1 MFDQF
6 GRDISY
12 LRLSVTDQCNLSCL
26 YCQPGESAPC
36 RRLSCDE
43 MILITR
49 EMAKLGIRKVRVTGG
64 EPLTRRDLEALI
76 TGISAI
82 GGIEEVPMT
91 TNGIGLAERL
101 PGLLDAKLT
110 RINFSL
116 DTLKPGR
123 YRRIT
128 GQDALDSV
136 WKGIHAALDAGIHV
150 KINAVLIG
158 GVNDDEI
165 DDFIALARDNPL
177 EFRFIELMP
186 IGRYGELHQEQIIR
200 GDDILSSRPYLKPA
214 GTGAGGVARLYAGPG
229 FKGKVGLISPV
240 SHAFCSDCNR
250 VRLTCDGRLKLCLGN
265 NGEADLMPVLRGDPR
280 QLGRFIRDAIYH
292 KPRGHQFQESF
303 TSARS
308 MRQIGG

>member
-1 MFDQF
+1 
-6 GRDISY
+6 
-12 LRLSVTDQCNLSCL
+12 
-26 YCQPGESAPC
+26 
-36 RRLSCDE
+36 
-43 MILITR
+43 
-49 EMAKLGIRKVRVTGG
+49 
-64 EPLTRRDLEALI
+64 
-76 TGISAI
+76 
-82 GGIEEVPMT
+82 MT

-123 YRRIT
+123 YLRIT

-136 WKGIHAALDAGIHV
+136 WEGVRAALGMGVHV
-150 KINAVLIG
+150 KINAVLMKGI
-158 GVNDDEI
+158 NDDEI
-165 DDFIALARDNPL
+165 DDFIALAKDYPL

-186 IGRYGELHQEQIIR
+186 IGQYGENHRRQIVK
-200 GDDILSSRPYLKPA
+200 GDDILASRPYLKPA
-214 GTGAGGVARLYAGPG
+214 GAGAGGVARLYSAPG

-250 VRLTCDGRLKLCLGN
+250 VRLTCDGRLKMCLGN
-265 NGEADLMPVLRGDPR
+265 NGEADLMPVLRGNPH
-280 QLGRFIRDAIYH
+280 QLNSFIRDTIYR

-303 TSARS
+303 TSVRG